1 MLFCDKAVDNAD
13 KLENIRNIFA
23 FKLEKSAKWS
33 YFKESTHI
41 MSQNVCRP
49 DGGKD
54 VKIQCNKRK
63 NRTNRK

>member
-1 MLFCDKAVDNAD
+1 LSRKSREY
-13 KLENIRNIFA
+13 ENILA
-23 FKLEKSAKWS
+23 KALEKSENWS
-33 YFKESTHI
+33 YFKKSTHI